1 MLTMANALGVS
12 LGARRVWQRSAGA
25 SVQWDSVTLDGE
37 EVRYLRAGSGSTL
50 LFLHGWGLG
59 PLAYRKPIEALAEL
73 GLEVIAPC
81 LPAFAGTKELKG
93 ADMSFRGY
101 SAWVKRFLDASRP
114 GARPVVVGHSFG
126 GGVSVAFCADH
137 LQSVSGIVL
146 ANSVGSPTWM
156 GGSRSQS
163 MDQRP
168 LWDWGIELGV
178 DLLQIPQLFRILP
191 AVLEDAVPNLFGNPV
206 GLWRVANLI
215 RGADLTSDM
224 RRIKRARLP
233 VSVVWSDRDRLVP
246 GASFDAMCDALA
258 VKGRIVEGNHAWLM
272 ADPTI
277 LAHLVANVV
286 TEAALSGT
294 VNPAS

>member
-1 MLTMANALGVS
+1 MANALGVS
-12 LGARRVWQRSAGA
+12 LGARRVWQRGSEP
-25 SVQWDSVTLDGE
+25 SVQWDSVTFDE
-37 EVRYLRAGSGSTL
+37 QEVRYLRAGSGNTL

-81 LPAFAGTKELKG
+81 LPAFAGTRELKG
-93 ADMSFRGY
+93 VDMSFQGY

-114 GARPVVVGHSFG
+114 GEHPVVVGHSFG
-126 GGVSVAFCADH
+126 GGVAVAFCADH
-137 LQSVSGIVL
+137 LQSVTGLVL
-146 ANSVGSPTWM
+146 ANSVGSPTWT
-156 GGSRSQS
+156 GGSHAQS

-215 RGADLTSDM
+215 RGANLTSDLVW
-224 RRIKRARLP
+224 IKSARLP
-233 VSVVWSDRDRLVP
+233 VAVVWSDRDRLVP
-246 GASFDAMCDALA
+246 GASFDAMCEALG

-272 ADPTI
+272 ADPTV

-286 TEAALSGT
+286 TEAAFATS
-294 VNPAS
+294 